1 MYIYICMYILYIY
14 IYYIYK
20 YYIYGFILLGR
31 MGGEPPPRAK
41 NLLIP
46 PYLEKFSPGRL
57 KKKQ

>member
-1 MYIYICMYILYIY
+1 MYVYIIYIYIIY
-14 IYYIYK
+14 I